1 MFVIRAI
8 NKYQMIFV
16 FYYLAVVKIEPLF
29 VVMGSGS
36 SDKQFIFYPVFQSV
50 CNLDIRGLN
59 LILIY
64 LLVINSQFKE
74 FSMFKN

>member
-16 FYYLAVVKIEPLF
+16 FYYLAVVKIGPLF

-36 SDKQFIFYPVFQSV
+36 SDKQFIFYPVF
-50 CNLDIRGLN
+50 
-59 LILIY
+59 
-64 LLVINSQFKE
+64 
-74 FSMFKN
+74 